1 MGKEG
6 GVFLRHRLSSWKEI
20 ASFLDRDERTVKR
33 WESDRGLPVHRVPGA
48 GRAAVFAY
56 ADEIESW
63 LRGEPGTSDASEIPA
78 ASATRRRWPRAAR
91 AGLVLLAA
99 AALAAGVVSYAVWNE
114 RSRSTVQLHTRDA
127 VAVELYRSGLH
138 EWQTRTPSGLHRAI
152 ADFRHAIARDPGFA
166 EAWVGLADA
175 YNLEGEF
182 SGAPQDRDYSSAITA
197 ARQAIAL
204 DPSLAGGHAAFAFAE
219 FYGVRDVAVAQRE
232 FRRAVTLDPTSA
244 VAHHWYATF
253 LMTMGDSGAA
263 LSEIQAAENLDPEST
278 AIPADKG
285 FILFHAGRTAEA
297 IRLLR
302 QLEEDNPE
310 FASPHG
316 YLATIAFNTNDD
328 ESFVRELRNVA
339 LTLQDKS
346 GLAVA
351 DAAAQGLA
359 KGGHTGMLRSLYGVR
374 QQLFA
379 KNGATAFDIAATC
392 AKLGDEACSKA
403 YLEVSVARREPQSIA
418 LLIDPP
424 FARFHKAPWFPALL
438 EKAGF
443 GRGLP
448 PAPQNL

>member
-6 GVFLRHRLSSWKEI
+6 AVFLRHRLSSWKEI

-56 ADEIESW
+56 ADEIEAW
-63 LRGEPGTSDASEIPA
+63 LRGEPGTPDASETPE
-78 ASATRRRWPRAAR
+78 ASPNRRRWPRAV
-91 AGLVLLAA
+91 AGLVLLAG
-99 AALAAGVVSYAVWNE
+99 AALAAGVVSYAIWKQT
-114 RSRSTVQLHTRDA
+114 SRSAIPLHTRDA

-166 EAWVGLADA
+166 ESWVGLADA

-182 SGAPQDRDYSSAITA
+182 SGAPQDRDYSSASTA

-232 FRRAVTLDPTSA
+232 FLRAVTLDPKSA

-253 LMTMGDSGAA
+253 LMTMGNFGGA
-263 LSEIQAAENLDPEST
+263 LSQIEAAESLDPEST

-310 FASPHG
+310 FVSPHG
-316 YLATIAFNTNDD
+316 YLATIAFNSNDD
-328 ESFVRELRNVA
+328 ENFVRELRNVA
-339 LTLQDKS
+339 LTLHDKS
-346 GLAVA
+346 GVAVA

-359 KGGHTGMLRSLYGVR
+359 KAGHTGMLRSLYGVR

-392 AKLGDEACSKA
+392 AKLGDEGCAKA
-403 YLEVSVARREPQSIA
+403 YLAISVARREPQSIA

-424 FARFHKAPWFPALL
+424 FARFHKAAWFPALL
-438 EKAGF
+438 EKAGLA
-443 GRGLP
+443 RGLP
-448 PAPQNL
+448 AAPQNL

>member
-6 GVFLRHRLSSWKEI
+6 AVFLRHRLSSWKEI

-63 LRGEPGTSDASEIPA
+63 LRGERGTSDAGETPE
-78 ASATRRRWPRAAR
+78 ASATRRRWPRAAY
-91 AGLVLLAA
+91 AGLVLLAG
-99 AALAAGVVSYAVWNE
+99 AALAAGVVSYAVWKQT
-114 RSRSTVQLHTRDA
+114 SHSAAPLHTRDP
-127 VAVELYRSGLH
+127 VAVDLYRSGLH

-182 SGAPQDRDYSSAITA
+182 SGAPQDRDYSSAATA

-219 FYGVRDVAVAQRE
+219 FYGVRDVAGAQRE
-232 FRRAVTLDPTSA
+232 FRRAVTLDPKSA

-253 LMTMGDSGAA
+253 LMTMGNSGAA
-263 LSEIQAAENLDPEST
+263 LSEIEEAESLDPEST

-310 FASPHG
+310 FVSPHG
-316 YLATIAFNTNDD
+316 YLATIAFNMNDD
-328 ESFVRELRNVA
+328 ENFARELRSVA
-339 LTLQDKS
+339 LTRHDTT
-346 GLAVA
+346 GVAVA

-359 KGGHTGMLRSLYGVR
+359 RGGHAGMLRALYNVR
-374 QQLFA
+374 QKLFA
-379 KNGATAFDIAATC
+379 KSQATAFDLAATC
-392 AKLGDEACSKA
+392 AKLNDEVCARA
-403 YLEVSVARREPQSIA
+403 YLAMSVARREPQSIA
-418 LLIDPP
+418 LRIDPP
-424 FARFHKAPWFPALL
+424 FARFHKTVWFPALL
-438 EKAGF
+438 EKAGLEP
-443 GRGLP
+443 GLAA
-448 PAPQNL
+448 AP